1 MEEDELKGDSFL
13 SLSHLAVSPLLL
25 QCFSTQLGFPRRGLT
40 CTPGEEE
47 EEENSPAPPYS
58 AAFAAGG
65 GSRDI
70 SDPTGTEWMGKG
82 GILWLSAA
90 LLVLPLKP
98 FPKD

>member
-13 SLSHLAVSPLLL
+13 SLSHLAVPPLLL
-25 QCFSTQLGFPRRGLT
+25 QRFSTQLGFPRRGLT

-47 EEENSPAPPYS
+47 EDSPAPPYS

-70 SDPTGTEWMGKG
+70 SDPRGTQWMRKD
-82 GILWLSAA
+82 GILWLSTA